1 MNTSLNVAPGTP
13 LEMIIYLDEES
24 AAVYGLL
31 ASFLKVT
38 DSTQA
43 QLRAPITSSSSSS
56 PPKEEVIV
64 LNGCSIDPYI
74 FGNFETA
81 DGGDSVAAKF
91 RAFKFPESN
100 YVMFVGTVNVCLG
113 ECSGVPCGGETVAF
127 GRRRRRRRRRSVP
140 DEMPRDPKKVFE
152 IEMTTY
158 LQIGYSPAEEEAA
171 AAAARKRREQGG
183 ECFGTVFE
191 VDQFPDSFS
200 SSSESVSS
208 TQTLMAA
215 SFQQAQA
222 SKLTTA
228 SQQHQESLP
237 MSSSRQLASSGE
249 VPLQSFL
256 LMMTMMM
263 MAIISGGGLLR

>member
-43 QLRAPITSSSSSS
+43 QLRAPVTSS

-74 FGNFETA
+74 FGNFETT

-171 AAAARKRREQGG
+171 AAARKRREQGG
-183 ECFGTVFE
+183 KCFWTAFKTG
-191 VDQFPDSFS
+191 QFSDSFS

-208 TQTLMAA
+208 SQTLMAA

-237 MSSSRQLASSGE
+237 TSSSRQLASSGE

-263 MAIISGGGLLR
+263 MAIISGGGLLHR